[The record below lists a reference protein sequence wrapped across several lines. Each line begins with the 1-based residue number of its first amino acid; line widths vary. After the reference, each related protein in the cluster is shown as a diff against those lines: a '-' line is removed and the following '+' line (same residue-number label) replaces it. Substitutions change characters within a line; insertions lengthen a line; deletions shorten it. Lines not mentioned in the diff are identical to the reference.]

1 MKDVIISIG
10 SNAVG
15 NPIFFL
21 SRTLVTS
28 WLSHLSYAYLLL
40 IFACSFVLVVCIQC
54 IMLASFEGTLATI
67 TETSRRTVSLS
78 TIWTTHACGYSGP
91 SHVRSSRQSL
101 TGKISPIIDD
111 SIPAFPNN
119 IPKPTSGGY
128 YPSASDLNITIFYV
142 KDEFPAM
149 IAWCHS
155 KILAWKAK
163 NKCGVL
169 KICSFLFGF
178 GDERNSSLKEFP
190 VTPLCRC
197 IGGPLGLVAT
207 SRNQQS
213 SQNCSCY
220 FVSLVFCHIF
230 LTWQRTKDR
239 AFVKFTQAK
248 LYRWRYVLGCK
259 WNTTFWVVPVE
270 NFQDQRDMWMGSPVF
285 FFQMEMSQTELYFS
299 FFQSHLW
306 YQFQAFADVFR

>member
-1 MKDVIISIG
+1 
-10 SNAVG
+10 
-15 NPIFFL
+15 
-21 SRTLVTS
+21 
-28 WLSHLSYAYLLL
+28 
-40 IFACSFVLVVCIQC
+40 
-54 IMLASFEGTLATI
+54 
-67 TETSRRTVSLS
+67 
-78 TIWTTHACGYSGP
+78 
-91 SHVRSSRQSL
+91 
-101 TGKISPIIDD
+101 
-111 SIPAFPNN
+111 
-119 IPKPTSGGY
+119 
-128 YPSASDLNITIFYV
+128 
-142 KDEFPAM
+142 M

-259 WNTTFWVVPVE
+259 WNTTFGLFQWKISRTNKTCEWVVL
-270 NFQDQRDMWMGSPVF
+270 FF
-285 FFQMEMSQTELYFS
+285 FFQMEMSQTELYVS